1 MNEFTTSR
9 SSTYISSSNVPMKD
23 RPPPLTS
30 IETLELL
37 QAGVHGTQ
45 GAVACGRAMAT
56 SPFHS
61 LREPDVSL
69 QDYFKTRIINYTDME
84 TNDIVHMI
92 VIIKRMLLTST
103 LRALIHSTECLQFS
117 KLTCHRLC
125 LTAALI
131 TCKFQHD
138 LQRPSRHWASVCGFI
153 HAHCVTTTHVMTGH
167 VSSMDW
173 LFV

>member
-69 QDYFKTRIINYTDME
+69 QDYFKTRIINYTG
-84 TNDIVHMI
+84 IVGTITTPHTAI
-92 VIIKRMLLTST
+92 VFVVVI
-103 LRALIHSTECLQFS
+103 
-117 KLTCHRLC
+117 
-125 LTAALI
+125 
-131 TCKFQHD
+131 
-138 LQRPSRHWASVCGFI
+138 GFG
-153 HAHCVTTTHVMTGH
+153 CC
-167 VSSMDW
+167 
-173 LFV
+173 